1 MILVSAWDWLP
12 DAGCLLMLP
21 LLIAL
26 NGAFV
31 AAQFALVALRRTR
44 VEEMVRQG
52 VHGAGAVRDAT
63 DNLDRCVAAT
73 QVGTVLVGLLLGWF
87 GEPALASLLEP
98 LFDFLE
104 KDWHLVAVH
113 SLSTILTFFFI
124 TFLSVVFGELIPKTV
139 GLQNSERTALIVSR
153 PLLWFTR
160 LAHPVIA
167 LMDGTG
173 NWILRRLGYDLDAE
187 GEKGHSVD
195 ELVLLI
201 EDTAEAG
208 VISDR
213 QATFVTNVLKLSERR
228 VSEVLV
234 PIDKVGVLDF
244 NAPLEVTL
252 ERIREGTYTRMPV
265 YHGNVNQIL
274 GVANTKQLHRLY
286 IKDPAATLDQVM
298 YPALFVLPTDA
309 LPTALKVMRQE
320 RFPLAIVREESGKV
334 LGILT
339 LDDVIQQV
347 IGEIMDEH
355 DYPAPKLTPR
365 MLQALIQAVPKRKG
379 PRPTIIGS
387 LPPES

>member
-12 DAGCLLMLP
+12 DVGCLLMLP

-52 VHGAGAVRDAT
+52 VHGAAAVQDAT

-104 KDWHLVAVH
+104 KDWHVVAVH
-113 SLSTILTFFFI
+113 SISTILTFFLI

-187 GEKGHSVD
+187 GEKSHSVD

-244 NAPLEVTL
+244 NAPLEATL

-286 IKDPAATLDQVM
+286 ITDPAVTLDQVM
-298 YPALFVLPTDA
+298 YPAIFVLPTDA

-379 PRPTIIGS
+379 PRPTIIAS
-387 LPPES
+387 QPPEA